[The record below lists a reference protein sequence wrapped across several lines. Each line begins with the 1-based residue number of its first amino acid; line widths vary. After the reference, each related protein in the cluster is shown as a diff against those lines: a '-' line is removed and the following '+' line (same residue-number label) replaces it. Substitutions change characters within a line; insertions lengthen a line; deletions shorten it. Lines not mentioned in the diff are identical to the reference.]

1 LNKTHSHITVFE
13 HDRIHIDRGD
23 NRITPSQL
31 KALQQFYGENGVPY
45 FNLIHNG
52 IKFNEHVGVLMI
64 GKTTIEILP
73 KADKDLESKN
83 WRKVLIGMLHAVGLF
98 DIHTPSSSS
107 LDLRTNS
114 ILELYFEIFVYELE
128 YLLHGGLIKKYKK
141 TSGNLYSLKGSI
153 NFPKHINSNLIHKEL
168 FFVNYTTYNKEHI
181 FHQILFKSLKLLQ
194 RINSNVKLQSR
205 ITSLLLDFPEMPDL
219 KVSENTFNLI
229 IYDRKS
235 SKYKKAIEIA
245 RLLLLNYHPDIKV
258 GTNDVLALMFNMN
271 YLWERFVYS
280 SLRKYKESGSTIT
293 AQDKSNFWKP
303 TIGYNSRMKPDIVI
317 NKGKDDCIVLDT
329 KWKNIRQD
337 NPSPHDL
344 RQMYVYM
351 KYYNAKRVA
360 LVYPNV
366 KSSIKSGLFYKE
378 TDSELS
384 NNNCSLISIGIVEDI
399 KQWQVKIYK
408 QINDWKYN
416 TLENN

>member
-1 LNKTHSHITVFE
+1 MIKSQSHITVFE
-13 HDRIHIDRGD
+13 HDRIHIDRGN

-45 FNLIHNG
+45 FDLIHNG
-52 IKFNEHVGVLMI
+52 IKFNEYVGVLMV

-73 KADKDLESKN
+73 KADKDLETKD

-98 DIHTPSSSS
+98 DIHTPSSTS

-114 ILELYFEIFVYELE
+114 ILELYFELFVCELE
-128 YLLHGGLIKKYKK
+128 YLLHGGLIKKYRK
-141 TSGNLYSLKGSI
+141 TSGNLNSLKGSI
-153 NFPKHINSNLIHKEL
+153 HFSKHINSNLIHKER
-168 FFVNYTTYNKEHI
+168 FFVNYTIYDKEHI

-219 KVSENTFNLI
+219 KVSENTFNRL

-235 SKYKKAIEIA
+235 SKYKNSIEIA

-258 GTNDVLALMFNMN
+258 GTNDVLALMFDMN

-280 SLRKYKESGSTIT
+280 SLRKHAEAGRTIT
-293 AQDKSNFWKP
+293 AQNTKDFWKP
-303 TIGYNSRMKPDIVI
+303 TVGYNSKMKPDIVI
-317 NKGKDDCIVLDT
+317 NKDKDDCIVLDT
-329 KWKNIRQD
+329 KWKNIKHS
-337 NPSPHDL
+337 NPSPQDL

-360 LVYPNV
+360 LVYPNAE
-366 KSSIKSGLFYKE
+366 SSIKSGLFYKE
-378 TDSELS
+378 KDSELS
-384 NNNCSLISIGIVEDI
+384 NNDCSLISIGVMEDI
-399 KQWQVKIYK
+399 KQWQTKIHE
-408 QINDWKYN
+408 QINDWK
-416 TLENN
+416 